1 MQRHR
6 KLSHVFTFGNTL
18 FVQQLGSVALEL
30 YWKNILAIALLLLF
44 FVGAFF
50 TLREEYHNQLKV
62 TDSKVLAL
70 LNAINDYV
78 IKDLLATLVGAF
90 LILVIGAFLL
100 GGVVGLMIFGWKEL
114 LTTIGLISLL
124 S

>member
-1 MQRHR
+1 MQ
-6 KLSHVFTFGNTL
+6 
-18 FVQQLGSVALEL
+18 QIGSVALEL
-30 YWKNILAIALLLLF
+30 FKNILAITLLLLF
-44 FVGAFF
+44 FVAAIF
-50 TLREEYHNQLKV
+50 TLRDEYRNQLKV

-70 LNAINDYV
+70 LTAVNDYV
-78 IKDLLATLVGAF
+78 VKDLLASLIGAF
-90 LILVIGAFLL
+90 LILVLGAFLL